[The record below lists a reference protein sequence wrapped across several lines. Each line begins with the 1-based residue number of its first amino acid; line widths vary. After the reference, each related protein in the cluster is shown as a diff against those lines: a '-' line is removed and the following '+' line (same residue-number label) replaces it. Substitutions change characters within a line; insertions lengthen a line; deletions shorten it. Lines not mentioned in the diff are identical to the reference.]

1 MDYVYDP
8 TPLSLFETDVS
19 YLILSTWRR
28 GLQLVEK

>member
-8 TPLSLFETDVS
+8 HLSLFETDVS